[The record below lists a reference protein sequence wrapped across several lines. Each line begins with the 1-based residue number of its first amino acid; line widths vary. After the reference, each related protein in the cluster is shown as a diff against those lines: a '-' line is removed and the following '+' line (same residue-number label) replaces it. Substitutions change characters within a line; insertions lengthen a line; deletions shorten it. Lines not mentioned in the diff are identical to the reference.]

1 MPCACIVGQGRNRCE
16 SCSVLKSNVLGAWFL
31 VVKLR
36 TKFPSCQESPDH
48 GCLVLCGSFRVPLF
62 RLVPF
67 VWCSALTSSLPFPSP
82 GDSPLRLALKKG
94 FVHLPLALVC
104 LRPLACAVWY
114 LWRLRWWPCRELLG
128 WEFRVLLRL
137 RRLRA
142 ARNTKPSSSTQVR
155 RRRTEDSRR
164 KRLASLTTEGTS
176 MEGNVYPDACQTS
189 RADSTKIRSATFC
202 PTRRR
207 ARTPTRTT
215 AAQ

>member
-1 MPCACIVGQGRNRCE
+1 MVRCG
-16 SCSVLKSNVLGAWFL
+16 LWFVLGPALLGLFL
-31 VVKLR
+31 GLL
-36 TKFPSCQESPDH
+36 
-48 GCLVLCGSFRVPLF
+48 LVGSIISWHPT
-62 RLVPF
+62 
-67 VWCSALTSSLPFPSP
+67 WTAGP
-82 GDSPLRLALKKG
+82 GDPPRGPLRLALKLKVRSSSR
-94 FVHLPLALVC
+94 FSLPAC
-104 LRPLACAVWY
+104 GRPLKSVVFQV
-114 LWRLRWWPCRELLG
+114 WRLRSSRSLLYLG
-128 WEFRVLLRL
+128 WEFRGL
-137 RRLRA
+137 RRRRRRQA
-142 ARNTKPSSSTQVR
+142 ATARNTKPSSSTQVR